1 MHSGQKE
8 RTLGEWGVVLENEQG
23 RAREGV
29 GVKTRESLAKVLFEC
44 SLNALFPKKEKGETK
59 ESRRLG

>member
-1 MHSGQKE
+1 MGGGRK
-8 RTLGEWGVVLENEQG
+8 RT
-23 RAREGV
+23 RANKRGGGG